1 MKFRPFVLLA
11 CVAALGLAACEDDP
25 AGTGVPYAI
34 STNLSTVTVNANVQ
48 TTITAF
54 VLDHNNRRINGALTA
69 QPPVAPLN
77 LDSTVYVQELSET
90 RFFVTGTGAVPAPG
104 GELVISGH
112 GLTDTV
118 FVIVNPPPAGT

>member
-25 AGTGVPYAI
+25 AGTGVPFAI
-34 STNLSTVTVNANVQ
+34 STNASTLTVNANVQ

-54 VLDHNNRRINGALTA
+54 VLDHNNRRINGALAA
-69 QPPVAPLN
+69 QPPAAPLQ
-77 LDSTVYVQELSET
+77 LDSTVYVSELSET
-90 RFFVTGTGAVPAPG
+90 RFFVTGTGAIPSPG
-104 GELVISGH
+104 GELIISGQ

-118 FVIVNPPPAGT
+118 FIIVNAPAGP

>member
-25 AGTGVPYAI
+25 AGTGVPFAI
-34 STNLSTVTVNANVQ
+34 ATNQ
-48 TTITAF
+48 TTFTINQNVSTPVIAF
-54 VLDHNNRRINGALTA
+54 TLDQNNRRITGALTA
-69 QPPVAPLN
+69 AQPVAPLV

-90 RFFVTGTGAVPAPG
+90 RFFVKGTASIPAPG
-104 GELVISGH
+104 GQLIISGH

-118 FVIVNPPPAGT
+118 FVIVN